1 MSTELKF
8 REAVTALLMT
18 QPFFG
23 QLLLKL
29 KHIENPNLVPRTM
42 GVSKTELHYH
52 PELIENLDRDEL
64 MFILGHEVLHKAWDQ
79 IERATHYVESKIGPD
94 GKPLDFRLFNC
105 AMDFVVNDA
114 LKEQGVGKIPSIG
127 GCFDPRFPHT
137 MTPEEVYCIL
147 KKEQEEAKA
156 KGKPDPS
163 AGMDSMDDHMTDGD
177 PTEADPITPADV
189 IQAAENH
196 KALTGKYP
204 AGVDRLI
211 GALKKPSNSPW
222 KRLRQFVVKSLPGFD
237 TTSWR
242 RLQRRPLVRGIGM
255 PGKVAVGAGT
265 VGVVVD
271 TSGSIGQEMLN
282 LFASHMASIIDEARP
297 EKLQVYWVD
306 AKVHRTDTVK
316 NGSQLRALL
325 SRPVPGGGG
334 TNMPKGVDAAIAD
347 KCDSVVVLT
356 DGETP
361 FGSRSN
367 RPVLWAITGHRIT
380 APHGVTIHI

>member
-29 KHIENPNLVPRTM
+29 KHIENPNLNPPTM
-42 GVSKTELHYH
+42 AVSKTELHYH
-52 PELIENLDRDEL
+52 PQLVDLLDRDEL

-79 IERATHYVESKIGPD
+79 IERATHYYNGKVGPD
-94 GKPLDFRLFNC
+94 GKDFDPRLFNV

-127 GCFDPRFPHT
+127 GCFSPKFPHT

-147 KKEQEEAKA
+147 RKEQEEGGG
-156 KGKPDPS
+156 KGKDPT
-163 AGMDSMDDHMTDGD
+163 AGMDSMDGHITDGD
-177 PTEADPITPADV
+177 PNEADPITPADV
-189 IQAAENH
+189 IQAAEGH

-204 AGVDRLI
+204 VGVDRLI
-211 GALKKPSNSPW
+211 GKLQKPSMSPW
-222 KRLRQFVVKSLPGFD
+222 RRLRQFIVKSLPGHD

-255 PGKVAVGAGT
+255 PGKVSVGAGT

-271 TSGSIGQEMLN
+271 TSGSIGADMLN
-282 LFASHMASIIDEARP
+282 LFAGHMAAIMADAMP
-297 EKLQVYWVD
+297 EKLLVYWVD
-306 AKVHRTDTVK
+306 ASVHRVDKVK
-316 NGSQLRALL
+316 TPSDLRALF
-325 SRPVPGGGG
+325 SKPVPGGGG
-334 TNMPKGVDAAIAD
+334 TNMPRGVTAAEDD
-347 KCDSVVVLT
+347 KCDAIVVLT
-356 DGETP
+356 DGYTP
-361 FGSRSN
+361 FGSKSK
-367 RPVLWAITGHRIT
+367 RPVLWAITSHQIES
-380 APHGVTIHI
+380 PHGTTIHI